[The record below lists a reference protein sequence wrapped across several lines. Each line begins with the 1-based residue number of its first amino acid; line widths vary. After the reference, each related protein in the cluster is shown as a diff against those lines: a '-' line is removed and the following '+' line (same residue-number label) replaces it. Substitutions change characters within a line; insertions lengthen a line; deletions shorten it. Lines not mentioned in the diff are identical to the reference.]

1 MFAFPCLVTQASVN
15 WKCPLTPDVL
25 ISTQAITSS
34 ASESLSVA
42 MEPSLFAPRPM
53 ASFLCCESIEKKS
66 CSFNSF
72 WSEWS
77 SMGLPCSGSYG
88 TISVNGPEQWT
99 PQFFPCLTSAMRHHK
114 LACVWFGLT
123 KMLEK
128 TCLNLWYFQ
137 NQFCF
142 WICTLV
148 RTSQGRTHHFW

>member
-42 MEPSLFAPRPM
+42 TEPSLFAPRPM

-72 WSEWS
+72 CSEWS

-88 TISVNGPEQWT
+88 TISVNCLEQWT
-99 PQFFPCLTSAMRHHK
+99 PQFFPCLTSTTRHHK

-128 TCLNLWYFQ
+128 NVSKFMVFSKSVLFLNL
-137 NQFCF
+137 
-142 WICTLV
+142 
-148 RTSQGRTHHFW
+148 HFG